1 MILEFVA
8 AAAVGLAVGGIVHL
22 VRRAAPG
29 RIAPWAVPAGAGA
42 AMISF
47 AVYMEYSWA
56 SRTVAALPDQAVV
69 ASQNAINSWYRPW
82 TYLFPLTNRM
92 IVVDHRFT
100 RRNDAHPDQVLT
112 AVVMLG
118 RFEPG
123 RQIPVVFDCA
133 ENRRAELEAEVQFG
147 EDGALEGAT
156 WRSLAADDPI
166 LRAAC
171 RSG

>member
-1 MILEFVA
+1 MILEFIA
-8 AAAVGLAVGGIVHL
+8 AIVVGFAAGGIVHL
-22 VRRAAPG
+22 MRRG
-29 RIAPWAVPAGAGA
+29 MHWIAPWAVPAAAGA
-42 AMISF
+42 AMIGF
-47 AVYMEYSWA
+47 AVYMEYTWA
-56 SRTVAALPDQAVV
+56 SRTVETLPDQAVV

-100 RRNDAHPDQVLT
+100 RRNEAHPDKLLT

-118 RFEPG
+118 RYEPG

-133 ENRRAELEAEVQFG
+133 ENQRAELDAEVQFAA
-147 EDGALEGAT
+147 DGGLEGAT
-156 WRSLAADDPI
+156 WRPLPADDPI

>member
-1 MILEFVA
+1 MILEFIA
-8 AAAVGLAVGGIVHL
+8 AVVVGLAVGGIVHL
-22 VRRAAPG
+22 LRRSAPG
-29 RIAPWAVPAGAGA
+29 RIAPWAIPAAAGA
-42 AMISF
+42 AMIGF
-47 AVYMEYSWA
+47 AVYMEYTWA
-56 SRTVAALPDQAVV
+56 SRTVASLPEEAVV
-69 ASQNAINSWYRPW
+69 ASQNEINSWYRPW

-92 IVVDHRFT
+92 IVVDHRFS
-100 RRNDAHPDQVLT
+100 RRNEAHPDQLLT

-133 ENRRAELEAEVQFG
+133 EGRRAELDAQVEFA
-147 EDGALEGAT
+147 EDGGLEGAT
-156 WRSLAADDPI
+156 WRNLSDDDPI

>member
-92 IVVDHRFT
+92 IVVDHRFNPAQ
-100 RRNDAHPDQVLT
+100 RRPSRPDTHRRGDARAFRAGPSD
-112 AVVMLG
+112 
-118 RFEPG
+118 PG
-123 RQIPVVFDCA
+123 RLRL
-133 ENRRAELEAEVQFG
+133 RRKPAG
-147 EDGALEGAT
+147 
-156 WRSLAADDPI
+156 
-166 LRAAC
+166 
-171 RSG
+171 